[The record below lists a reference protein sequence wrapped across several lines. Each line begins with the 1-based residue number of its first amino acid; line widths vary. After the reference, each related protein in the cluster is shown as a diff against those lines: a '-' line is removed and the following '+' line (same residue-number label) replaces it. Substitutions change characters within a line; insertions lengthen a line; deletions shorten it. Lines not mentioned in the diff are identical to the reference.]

1 MSTTFINTWT
11 APPSVDSKPATSWPL
26 QRILFLLAGT
36 VTLSGIIL
44 GVFVNHWF
52 LLLPTL
58 AGANQLLMVAVGWCP
73 MSVLLTRLG
82 IASGSCGAPA
92 PPTS

>member
-1 MSTTFINTWT
+1 MTTAFASAWN
-11 APPSVDSKPATSWPL
+11 AAAGPGPVAQPNRWPL

-36 VTLSGIIL
+36 VTLTGVIL
-44 GVFVNHWF
+44 GVFVNHWW
-52 LLLPTL
+52 LLLSAL

-82 IASGSCGAPA
+82 VGQARS
-92 PPTS
+92 